1 MAKEKKSE
9 TIVEEVL
16 VKETVVEETVVEVKE
31 EVVVSEPKWDGVTC
45 GNYTS
50 LKYKK

>member
-31 EVVVSEPKWDGVTC
+31 EVTVT
-45 GNYTS
+45 
-50 LKYKK
+50 